1 MLLSNIVTY
10 VTNAL
15 TFTGTKLVEVVN
27 AVGTA
32 GFEVIKKVL
41 LID

>member
-1 MLLSNIVTY
+1 MLLSNIVSY
-10 VTNAL
+10 VTDVITLA
-15 TFTGTKLVEVVN
+15 GTKLVEVVN
-27 AVGTA
+27 SVGTA